1 MFSEKLKELRKS
13 KNITQEEL
21 ADKIF
26 VSRSAIARWESD
38 KGIPSDVNLQ
48 SLCKFF
54 DVGNSYFLDTEDYKN
69 ELKRVNEES
78 KKKNISLLFI
88 LLTLVFFCVSFIP
101 IFYYRFDGP
110 EILSSLYRPSLSIM
124 NLIGFFSYFVC
135 FIYSISIV
143 YSIVYSTNILNI
155 KDKTQSKL
163 FYTINICSTVMFLL
177 SIIISIINGNKN
189 NYGLFWKGE
198 NLC

>member
-1 MFSEKLKELRKS
+1 MFPKKLKELRES
-13 KNITQEEL
+13 KNLSQYEL
-21 ADKIF
+21 AVIIN
-26 VSRSAIARWESD
+26 VSRAAISKWERGN
-38 KGIPSDVNLQ
+38 GIPSNVNLE

-54 DVGNSYFLDTEDYKN
+54 DVDGSYFLDVEDYKK
-69 ELKRVNEES
+69 ELKRVNLES
-78 KKKNISLLFI
+78 KKKNISLIFI
-88 LLTLVFFCVSFIP
+88 LLSFLFIGVSFIP

-135 FIYSISIV
+135 FVYSISIV

-155 KDKTQSKL
+155 KDRTQSKL
-163 FYTINICSTVMFLL
+163 FYIINICSIVIFVL

-189 NYGLFWKGE
+189 NYGLFWKG
-198 NLC
+198 